1 MSYVASTNVSDFGVE
16 ASKAFKGK
24 TITSIDTSAQNVIY
38 FTFSDGTIYSL
49 FSECSYRGI
58 PFFMLSKEG

>member
-1 MSYVASTNVSDFGVE
+1 MSYVTSANVLDFGVE

-24 TITSIDTSAQNVIY
+24 TIASIDISAQNVIY
-38 FTFSDGTIYSL
+38 FTFFDGTTFSL

-58 PFFMLSKEG
+58 PFFMLSKED

>member
-1 MSYVASTNVSDFGVE
+1 MSYVASTNVLDFGVE

-38 FTFSDGTIYSL
+38 FAFSDGTTFSL
-49 FSECSYRGI
+49 FSECGYSGF
-58 PFFMLSKEG
+58 PFFTLSKED